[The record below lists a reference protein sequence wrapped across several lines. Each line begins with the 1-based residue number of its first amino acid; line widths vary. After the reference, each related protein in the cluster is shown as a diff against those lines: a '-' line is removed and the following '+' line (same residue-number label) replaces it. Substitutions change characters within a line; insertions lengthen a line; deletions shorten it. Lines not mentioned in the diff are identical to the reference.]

1 MSQNTFYELQNSKV
15 QKCIFFQI
23 FHKDNLQIILNSIII
38 GIYLVMNFLD
48 NFMKIVFV
56 LGHTVFSSLLAL
68 SLTDETRYRYRGDPE
83 KPKPNLSRINVCRI

>member
-1 MSQNTFYELQNSKV
+1 
-15 QKCIFFQI
+15 
-23 FHKDNLQIILNSIII
+23 
-38 GIYLVMNFLD
+38 MNFLD